1 MEKPPPRS
9 AVVVNE
15 NTAQLRLAAL
25 VLEKEGLSVTGFGSA
40 EEALGHMDPDAPP
53 NVIITDLH
61 MPGLDGWR
69 LCRLLRSPEYP
80 TFNQTPILV
89 LSATFSGDDVSE
101 ITTQLGAN
109 AFLSIPYQPDQLRS
123 HVRDLLAGRTPQ
135 AKKRVLIVEDSHTL
149 ANLLEKSF
157 VDYGYDVQTA
167 YTGEEAR
174 RAFSTYAP
182 DIVILDYF
190 LPDTTGD
197 TLLPLFKKPGS
208 RTVVIIETVDVDPE
222 RALRLLHSGAD
233 AYVRK
238 PFEPAF
244 LIDQCEN
251 ALRAR
256 SLMRSEELLE
266 TRTAEL
272 RRSEERFR
280 SYFELPLVGS
290 AVLSTD
296 MNWIEVNSWLC
307 RYLGYARG
315 ELKRLSWTEVTHPDD
330 RDAERE
336 QIDRL
341 LSAKAEA
348 YSMEQR
354 FVRKD
359 DGVVFANVSVGLV
372 RSEDGTPE
380 FFVALVQDISERKR
394 AEEKLRL
401 LSSAVEQSTEGL
413 AITDLEGNI
422 TYANKTIAQLHG
434 YASDEVIGKH
444 VRDLFPPQSCQII
457 EDGLRTVFA
466 SGEVLS
472 REEEIELLGKRLCL
486 HTHLTPIRDES
497 GQVSA
502 VLGVC
507 RDITA
512 RRRAEEA
519 VRASEASYRTIF
531 NSVSDAIF
539 VHHPH
544 TGAIVDVNERVRDL
558 CGYEPQE
565 LKGCPAGVLS
575 LGEPPYDQDHAVELV
590 RRAADGEPQLFEWHA
605 RRKDG
610 RPIWVEVALRPVTLN
625 DQPRVLAVVRDI
637 TERKR
642 AEEALRLSEQRYRIT
657 LDSLNE
663 AIHVVDPGLRIV
675 LCNKVFRNWCRRLGL
690 PTEPRGRTV
699 MEMFPFLPER
709 VREEYER
716 VLATGE
722 SITTEERNKVGG
734 QELIT
739 LTSKV
744 PIKQGGRVVGV
755 ITVVHDMTEERRLR
769 DEMLQAQRLEAL
781 NLVAGSI
788 AHDFNNLLAGVL
800 TNLEAA
806 KGKPAEAGEL
816 LDAAL
821 AAARRAAALARRLLP
836 FSNGWKLHR
845 QQLRLEPLLSET
857 AHVALAGSA
866 THCECRFPDDLWPV
880 LGDPDHLGQVFQN
893 LLINARQAMGEA
905 GTVEVVARNIEI
917 PPGAPIPI
925 PAGRYVRVEVRDHGV
940 GIPPQDLPHIFEHY
954 FTTRKGGTGLGLAG
968 AYQIVKK
975 HGGHIEVES
984 QVGVGTTFR
993 VYLPTPQQTPAPGPV
1008 VAEGAQ
1014 PYGRLRILIVDDEEI
1029 ILRGARRLLEARATW
1044 SSARPREPRPSP
1056 CSRRPGSAASR
1067 STWWCST

>member
-25 VLEKEGLSVTGFGSA
+25 ILEKEGLSVTGFGSA

-174 RAFSTYAP
+174 KAFSTYAP

-341 LSAKAEA
+341 LSDKAEA

-444 VRDLFPPQSCQII
+444 VSILHLPEQMPLVEAVMR
-457 EDGLRTVFA
+457 RTLETGEF
-466 SGEVLS
+466 SGEIGQARRDGSVFPGLVQS
-472 REEEIELLGKRLCL
+472 SLL
-486 HTHLTPIRDES
+486 RDES
-497 GQVSA
+497 G
-502 VLGVC
+502 
-507 RDITA
+507 
-512 RRRAEEA
+512 
-519 VRASEASYRTIF
+519 
-531 NSVSDAIF
+531 
-539 VHHPH
+539 
-544 TGAIVDVNERVRDL
+544 
-558 CGYEPQE
+558 EPVGLIQ
-565 LKGCPAGVLS
+565 
-575 LGEPPYDQDHAVELV
+575 
-590 RRAADGEPQLFEWHA
+590 
-605 RRKDG
+605 
-610 RPIWVEVALRPVTLN
+610 ALR
-625 DQPRVLAVVRDI
+625 
-637 TERKR
+637 
-642 AEEALRLSEQRYRIT
+642 
-657 LDSLNE
+657 
-663 AIHVVDPGLRIV
+663 
-675 LCNKVFRNWCRRLGL
+675 
-690 PTEPRGRTV
+690 
-699 MEMFPFLPER
+699 
-709 VREEYER
+709 
-716 VLATGE
+716 
-722 SITTEERNKVGG
+722 
-734 QELIT
+734 
-739 LTSKV
+739 
-744 PIKQGGRVVGV
+744 
-755 ITVVHDMTEERRLR
+755 DMTGIKRS
-769 DEMLQAQRLEAL
+769 EMALQKAHQAL
-781 NLVAGSI
+781 A
-788 AHDFNNLLAGVL
+788 AKAAE
-800 TNLEAA
+800 LEAA
-806 KGKPAEAGEL
+806 NEEL
-816 LDAAL
+816 SEYAHVVAHDLKAPLRAIHNYADLLRDDL
-821 AAARRAAALARRLLP
+821 APSLEGSQKDCLEGLCRAARQGNEL
-836 FSNGWKLHR
+836 
-845 QQLRLEPLLSET
+845 
-857 AHVALAGSA
+857 V
-866 THCECRFPDDLWPV
+866 DDLLELTRIDGSSAQIERIEMGDFIRSLIDSMDIPSDAEIVVQESWPV
-880 LGDPDHLGQVFQN
+880 LDAEETLLRQIFQN
-893 LLINARQAMGEA
+893 LIDNAVKFNTSKRKRI
-905 GTVEVVARNIEI
+905 EVGWVTSEERDVYEFFVKDNGIGIDPMYQEQI
-917 PPGAPIPI
+917 F
-925 PAGRYVRVEVRDHGV
+925 RV
-940 GIPPQDLPHIFEHY
+940 FERLHSLEEY
-954 FTTRKGGTGLGLAG
+954 QGTGIGLA
-968 AYQIVKK
+968 IVKK
-975 HGGHIEVES
+975 AAATLEGTARVES
-984 QVGVGTTFR
+984 ELGKGSTFW
-993 VYLPTPQQTPAPGPV
+993 
-1008 VAEGAQ
+1008 VAF
-1014 PYGRLRILIVDDEEI
+1014 
-1029 ILRGARRLLEARATW
+1029 
-1044 SSARPREPRPSP
+1044 PR
-1056 CSRRPGSAASR
+1056 SR
-1067 STWWCST
+1067 WEL